1 MDINQLIENILE
13 EVSWRTKEGYPD
25 FTINEHLDILVEVLR
40 ENDINND
47 IISEII
53 SNVSK

>member
-25 FTINEHLDILVEVLR
+25 FSIKEHIDILIEVLR
-40 ENDINND
+40 ENEINND
-47 IISEII
+47 IIVEII
-53 SNVSK
+53 SNISK